1 MHTEDRAMPPA
12 RGPAARPAVIDPLA
26 DRTIKGTP
34 RRMQRHDEVLRV
46 YDPSDGQGG
55 PVRLVICDT
64 NRIFSEALAAA
75 LENFGCEV
83 LSTTASADDVIAAVV
98 RQRPDVCVLDLH
110 LPEPQNG
117 LKAVRE
123 LRSCC
128 PDTAV
133 LVVSDIQDPSVW
145 SQLKRLGVSGHL
157 GKDRSVCQIA
167 DALRVI
173 VSGRR
178 VFDAAP
184 PRQAPRRRT
193 PVVLTP
199 REAELVRRIVAGQGT
214 RQMAREMNISIST
227 LRTYVKNVLAKL
239 GAHSRLEAAAVATR
253 LNLTAIDAASS
264 SPPRHE
270 P

>member
-1 MHTEDRAMPPA
+1 M
-12 RGPAARPAVIDPLA
+12 
-26 DRTIKGTP
+26 
-34 RRMQRHDEVLRV
+34 
-46 YDPSDGQGG
+46 
-55 PVRLVICDT
+55 RLVICDT
-64 NRIFSEALAAA
+64 NRLLSEALAAA
-75 LENFGCEV
+75 LETFGCEV
-83 LSTTASADDVIAAVV
+83 LATTASADDVIEAVV
-98 RQRPDVCVLDLH
+98 RLRPDVCVLDLH

-123 LRSCC
+123 LRCYC

-133 LVVSDIQDPSVW
+133 LVVSDIHDHAAW
-145 SQLKRLGVSGHL
+145 SQLQRSGVSGHL

-173 VSGRR
+173 AGGGR
-178 VFDAAP
+178 VFDTVP
-184 PRQAPRRRT
+184 PREALRRRT
-193 PVVLTP
+193 SVALTP
-199 REAELVRRIVAGQGT
+199 REAELVRRIVAGQST

-253 LNLTAIDAASS
+253 LNLTAMNPAST
-264 SPPRHE
+264 SPYRHD